1 MDFNESRCSQPSQ
14 QLHGLQ
20 VMAQQNS
27 ALLVAAAALRP
38 LSAHLFPLAPPY
50 TRRHAA
56 HYAGPG
62 LSFRRRL
69 AGPGLAVRPCL
80 GRSFPIHRT
89 VPSDF
94 CRLCQLAG
102 FFESAVYK
110 LICSSETVA
119 ALSLRLSFLFSA
131 FLLVVVDNQCIPV

>member
-1 MDFNESRCSQPSQ
+1 MDFNEGRCGQPSQ

-20 VMAQQNS
+20 VMAKQNS

-69 AGPGLAVRPCL
+69 AGPGLAARPCL
-80 GRSFPIHRT
+80 GSSFPIHRT

-94 CRLCQLAG
+94 CRLCQLAD

-131 FLLVVVDNQCIPV
+131 FLLLVVDN

>member
-50 TRRHAA
+50 TRRYAA

-69 AGPGLAVRPCL
+69 AGPELD
-80 GRSFPIHRT
+80 

>member
-14 QLHGLQ
+14 KLHGLQ

-38 LSAHLFPLAPPY
+38 LSAHLSPLAPPY

-69 AGPGLAVRPCL
+69 AGPGLAARPCL
-80 GRSFPIHRT
+80 GNSYPIHRT

-94 CRLCQLAG
+94 CRLCQLVG

-119 ALSLRLSFLFSA
+119 ALSLRLSFLLSA
-131 FLLVVVDNQCIPV
+131 FLLVVVDN

>member
-62 LSFRRRL
+62 LSFRRRP

-80 GRSFPIHRT
+80 GCSFPIHRT

-102 FFESAVYK
+102 FFTGGP
-110 LICSSETVA
+110 SSRLEKA
-119 ALSLRLSFLFSA
+119 NDEFMKALCDSVLSYGS
-131 FLLVVVDNQCIPV
+131 

>member
-1 MDFNESRCSQPSQ
+1 MDFDEGRCGQPSQ
-14 QLHGLQ
+14 QLHSLQ

-27 ALLVAAAALRP
+27 ALLVAAALRP
-38 LSAHLFPLAPPY
+38 LSTDLFPLAPPY

-69 AGPGLAVRPCL
+69 AGPGLAARPCL
-80 GRSFPIHRT
+80 GSSFPIHRT

-119 ALSLRLSFLFSA
+119 ALSLWLSFLFSA
-131 FLLVVVDNQCIPV
+131 FLLVVVNN

>member
-69 AGPGLAVRPCL
+69 AGPGLD
-80 GRSFPIHRT
+80 

-94 CRLCQLAG
+94 CSLCQLAG